1 MGDEAADHPDTREAL
16 TRSAARLFAERGYD
30 AVSVREIVEAA
41 GVTKPALYYYFGN
54 KEGLARAVLD
64 EMVVAAVAV
73 RDRAFKEATSPK
85 QAFVMHG
92 SGMLELSIRYR
103 HTLAFGFSLQFGRSS
118 LEGLVQYAMDV
129 HQSFTRAWMELLT
142 GMGLSEPKA
151 ALAVRSFWA
160 LMQQEMMTAA
170 SCTAYDEDVGQAA
183 ERIAH
188 VALYGAL
195 SYEHES

>member
-1 MGDEAADHPDTREAL
+1 MSTEAPGTSDTRESL
-16 TRSAARLFAERGYD
+16 IKQAARLFAERGYD

-73 RDRAFKEATSPK
+73 RDRAFKEAKTPK

-92 SGMLELSIRYR
+92 RGMLELAIKYR

-118 LEGLVQYAMDV
+118 LEGLVDYATEV
-129 HQSFTRAWMELLT
+129 HKSFTRAWMTLLT

-151 ALAVRSFWA
+151 YMAVRAFWA
-160 LMQQEMMTAA
+160 MMQQEMMTAA
-170 SCTAYDEDVGQAA
+170 SCNEYDEDLGTAA
-183 ERIAH
+183 DRIAQ